1 MPSAAPVAAAASSSS
16 EDEAWLSPPP
26 SPPEDNLAWFG
37 VFRPYELPLPNQ
49 VLPYLLL
56 NPVRHLRRGLDPIAI
71 ASTAT
76 VQRRRSIAAAACS
89 TAAAACSTAASPAA
103 PRRHAAAACR
113 GSARLLCAT
122 TLHWRPLQRGLVL
135 GSNSLSPQPL
145 ATALGLPPAA
155 RPQEAQKMAD
165 ELKRDQVLGTS
176 NSLLMKE
183 GYVLRE
189 GFKNIFTWAMWNS
202 ISAYLKDFGYQ
213 QSLLVQYQAASQKN
227 MVTGEDTVR

>member
-1 MPSAAPVAAAASSSS
+1 
-16 EDEAWLSPPP
+16 
-26 SPPEDNLAWFG
+26 
-37 VFRPYELPLPNQ
+37 
-49 VLPYLLL
+49 
-56 NPVRHLRRGLDPIAI
+56 
-71 ASTAT
+71 
-76 VQRRRSIAAAACS
+76 
-89 TAAAACSTAASPAA
+89 
-103 PRRHAAAACR
+103 
-113 GSARLLCAT
+113 
-122 TLHWRPLQRGLVL
+122 
-135 GSNSLSPQPL
+135 
-145 ATALGLPPAA
+145 
-155 RPQEAQKMAD
+155 MAD